1 MNTLEHASVHGD
13 GPAVVFLHSFP
24 LDRAMWSGQVATV
37 TGCGRRAVLVDLP
50 GFGAAPLPEDAGA
63 PSLDGYVRAVLAT
76 LDVLAIERAAFVG
89 LSLGGYVALR
99 LAATAPERATGF
111 VLADTRATADSPE
124 AKAGRIVNLALVRDK
139 GVGALVEKMIPLLL
153 APESVPN
160 VAPVMRAMGARQSRE
175 GISFALVA
183 MRDRPDQT
191 ATLAGVRVPA
201 LVMAGARDKITPPE
215 EHRAMAAKL
224 ARGRYVEVPD
234 AGHLSNLENPD
245 AFNAALGEFLGE
257 V

>member
-1 MNTLEHASVHGD
+1 MNPHAHVTTHGD
-13 GPAVVFLHSFP
+13 GPAVVFIHSFP
-24 LDRAMWSGQVATV
+24 LDRAMWAGQVATV
-37 TGCGRRAVLVDLP
+37 TGRGQRAVLVDLP
-50 GFGAAPLPEDAGA
+50 GFGAAPLPEDGGA
-63 PSLDGYVRAVLAT
+63 PSLDVYVRALLAT
-76 LDVLAIERAAFVG
+76 LDGLAIERGVFVG

-99 LAATAPERATGF
+99 LAAVAPERATGF
-111 VLADTRATADSPE
+111 VLADTRAAADSPE

-153 APESVPN
+153 APESVPA
-160 VAPVMRAMGARQSRE
+160 VGPAMRAMGARQSRE

-191 ATLAGVRVPA
+191 ATLAAVRVPVR
-201 LVMAGARDKITPPE
+201 VMAGARDKITPPD

-224 ARGRYVEVPD
+224 ARGHYVELPG

-245 AFNAALGEFLGE
+245 AFNAALGEFLDE
-257 V
+257 L